1 MNPARHWIAG
11 NWQGTPQ
18 RESINPASGEVIGRY
33 ADATPA
39 DAEAAVRAARQAFD
53 RGHWA
58 QDPRR
63 RQLALLAW
71 ADALERDADEL
82 SGLLTLENGKVLAQ
96 ARGEIAAA
104 ISEVRYYAG
113 LARHIPGHALQPEPG
128 VFSTLLREPAG
139 VAAIIVPWNAPAV
152 LLVRSLAPALAAGC
166 TAVVKPAAQ
175 TALFNAAMLQRLQS
189 PRLPDGAVNSIAES
203 GHAASAW
210 LVASHDVDVISFT
223 GSTATGKRIMAAA
236 ADSMKKL
243 SLELGGK
250 SCCLVFEDADIAS
263 IAPAWR
269 RRRPSSPDS
278 SAPPRGEYWYTNP
291 SRRRCANTCCWRWAR
306 SPWDQA
312 THPESTWDR

>member
-11 NWQGTPQ
+11 HWQGTPQ
-18 RESINPASGEVIGRY
+18 GESINPATGEVIGRY
-33 ADATPA
+33 ADATTA
-39 DAEAAVRAARQAFD
+39 DADAAIQAARQAFD
-53 RGHWA
+53 HGHWA
-58 QDPRR
+58 QDPRG

-82 SGLLTLENGKVLAQ
+82 ATLLTRENGKVLAQ
-96 ARGEIAAA
+96 SRGELAAA

-166 TAVVKPAAQ
+166 TTVVKPAAQ

-189 PRLPDGAVNSIAES
+189 AWLPDGAVNTIAES
-203 GHAASAW
+203 GHAASAR

-223 GSTATGKRIMAAA
+223 G
-236 ADSMKKL
+236 
-243 SLELGGK
+243 
-250 SCCLVFEDADIAS
+250 
-263 IAPAWR
+263 
-269 RRRPSSPDS
+269 
-278 SAPPRGEYWYTNP
+278 
-291 SRRRCANTCCWRWAR
+291 
-306 SPWDQA
+306 
-312 THPESTWDR
+312 